1 LRFDR
6 FLGVVSSSPVSSRFF
21 RAAFFFSR
29 LNFSFMF
36 ARKIFRLRLAKRTLV
51 LGRKTLVMGVVNI
64 TPDSFS
70 DGGKFFSPQKAIQ
83 HALALEKAGA
93 DILDIGAESTRP
105 GAAEISV
112 VEELRRLLP
121 VLQAL
126 RGKIKIPIS
135 VDTRKSSVAKI
146 ALGAGAEIIND
157 VSALRFDP
165 YLADVVA
172 DRKCALILMHMRGEP
187 GTMQKIAF
195 AKNAVQDVTK
205 DLRTAI
211 AVARK
216 AGVPQSQILVD
227 PGIGFGKS
235 FPQNYELLR
244 RLPEIA
250 KLGYPLVVGT
260 SRKGFLG
267 HTLALAK
274 ERAFDDLAKHSAR
287 AGASAKLS
295 TLRSKKPVPS
305 EERLLATAATVAAS
319 ILAGAHIVRVHD
331 VEEMAQV
338 AAVADRVLD
347 S

>member
-1 LRFDR
+1 M
-6 FLGVVSSSPVSSRFF
+6 P
-21 RAAFFFSR
+21 
-29 LNFSFMF
+29 

-51 LGRKTLVMGVVNI
+51 LGKKTLVMGVLNI

-70 DGGKFFSPQKAIQ
+70 DGGKFLSPRNAIQ

-105 GAAEISV
+105 GSAEISV

-135 VDTRKSSVAKI
+135 IDTRKSSVAQI
-146 ALGAGAEIIND
+146 TLGAGAEIIND
-157 VSALRFDP
+157 VSALRYDP
-165 YLADVVA
+165 RLADVVA
-172 DRKCALILMHMRGEP
+172 GKQCGLILMHMRGEP
-187 GTMQKIAF
+187 ATMQTASF
-195 AKNAVQDVTK
+195 AKNVVADVNNG
-205 DLRTAI
+205 LRASL
-211 AVARK
+211 AVALK
-216 AGVPQSQILVD
+216 AGVRKSQIVLD

-244 RLPEIA
+244 RMPEIA
-250 KLGYPLVVGT
+250 RLGYPLAVGT

-274 ERAFDDLAKHSAR
+274 EGAFDERARHSAS
-287 AGASAKLS
+287 SARKLA
-295 TLRSKKPVPS
+295 TLRSNKPVRS
-305 EERLLATAATVAAS
+305 EERLFATAATVAAS
-319 ILAGAHIVRVHD
+319 ILGGAHIVRVHD
-331 VEEMAQV
+331 VAEMAQV
-338 AAVADRVLD
+338 AAVSDRILD

>member
-1 LRFDR
+1 M
-6 FLGVVSSSPVSSRFF
+6 P
-21 RAAFFFSR
+21 
-29 LNFSFMF
+29 

-51 LGRKTLVMGVVNI
+51 LGKKTLVMGVLNI

-70 DGGKFFSPQKAIQ
+70 DGGKFLSPRNAIQ

-105 GAAEISV
+105 GSAEISV

-135 VDTRKSSVAKI
+135 IDTRKSSVAQI
-146 ALGAGAEIIND
+146 TLGAGAEIIND
-157 VSALRFDP
+157 VSALRYDP
-165 YLADVVA
+165 RLADVVA
-172 DRKCALILMHMRGEP
+172 GKQCGLILMHMRGEP
-187 GTMQKIAF
+187 ATMQTASF
-195 AKNAVQDVTK
+195 AKNVVADVNNG
-205 DLRTAI
+205 LRASL
-211 AVARK
+211 AVALK
-216 AGVPQSQILVD
+216 AGVRKSQIVLD

-244 RLPEIA
+244 RMPEIA
-250 KLGYPLVVGT
+250 RLGYPLAVGT

-274 ERAFDDLAKHSAR
+274 EGAFDERARHSAS
-287 AGASAKLS
+287 SARKLAM
-295 TLRSKKPVPS
+295 LRSNKPVRS
-305 EERLLATAATVAAS
+305 EERLFATAATVAAS
-319 ILAGAHIVRVHD
+319 ILGGAHIVRVHD
-331 VEEMAQV
+331 VAEMAQV
-338 AAVADRVLD
+338 AAVSDRILD